1 MYARKQMLHRL
12 RYIVGYEAVTAD
24 RRFKVT
30 ILICSWRKSITEAG
44 TDKAVFEAL
53 PKQFAS
59 PSSLHL
65 PEALFERSTRP
76 VLFRRVQAS

>member
-12 RYIVGYEAVTAD
+12 RYTAGYEAVTAD
-24 RRFKVT
+24 RRFKIT
-30 ILICSWRKSITEAG
+30 ILFVAG
-44 TDKAVFEAL
+44 ERVSQE
-53 PKQFAS
+53 PGQIKQFS
-59 PSSLHL
+59 KPGRSSLQAQAACNL